1 MSDVEDKKGLLGWF
15 ASNHVAANLLMAF
28 IMVSGL
34 LTILSIRM
42 EVFPELSIDMITI
55 TVPYLGASPDDVEN
69 GVVLRV
75 EEAVGGVDGIKK
87 ITSYCNE
94 GAGTVVVEV
103 DEYCDTKE
111 VLDDIKA
118 EMDRITTFPEET
130 EKPVITELT
139 TRSKVISIMV
149 SGNASE
155 KTLKTIVDRMR
166 DDLTAMDN
174 ISQVVVGGV
183 RSYEISIEVSE
194 KTLRRYGISFDQ
206 LSQAVRQS
214 SLDIPA
220 GSVKTAGGEILV
232 RTKGQRYYGPEFES
246 IVVLTRND
254 GTEVKL
260 GDIAT
265 VKDDFEDTDLFT
277 IFDGE
282 KAAFVKVYRTGNQ
295 DAIDITDTVKNYVK
309 EKQQLLPDGVNID
322 LWEDE
327 SEILKDR
334 MNLLLKNAKYGLVLV
349 FLCLALFLDLKLA
362 FWTTMGIPISFLGA
376 FWLMPAFDITINML
390 SLFSLIICLGIVVDD
405 AIVVGENIFTY
416 RQQGMDPTKA
426 AIRGVKEM
434 AAPVVLAVL
443 TTVFAF
449 LPLAFTKGVMGK
461 ILTAIPI
468 IVSSVLLIS
477 LIEALLILPAHLSSK
492 LTIRSNFI
500 IVSADKLRLAVGR
513 KLDTFVQGHF
523 ANWVERVVK
532 FRYITL
538 WTALS
543 ILLFTFGLIKGGYIG
558 FTFFDPV
565 EADNMIANLK
575 MPLGTP
581 VDKTI
586 EITERITAAAEQI
599 RSEIDKD
606 RPANAPSIFKH
617 VSVTIGSHPAASR
630 GGPMAIEA
638 GEGGASHLAEVNV
651 ELLGGEQRKKISSK
665 DLKNRWRDAIGE
677 IPGIS
682 SLKFVA
688 AIASTFD
695 PVNIELSHEN
705 FETLLDAS
713 EKLKTALA
721 QYSGIKDISD
731 SFEEGK
737 AELKLDLKNTARV
750 LGLTLGDLARQV
762 RQGFYGEEAQ
772 RIQRGRD
779 DIRVMIRYPENERK
793 SIADIENMRIRLP
806 DGTEIPFKAVA
817 EVKYGRGYA
826 TIRRVDKRRII
837 AVTADVKASELS
849 EGINKDLIKNV
860 LPDLK
865 KEYPGLKYSFGGEQK
880 ERNESLGSLVTNF
893 PIALLAIYALLA
905 VQFRSYLQPLI
916 VMSAIPFGI
925 VGATFGHLLLGYN
938 LSFLSM
944 FGLVALAGVVVNDS
958 LILID
963 LINRE
968 RAEGASSYQLIRDCA
983 TRRFRPIM
991 LTTLTTF
998 LGLTPIMLERS
1009 LQAQFLIPMA
1019 ISLAFGVAFAT
1030 LITLFLVPSLYMIL
1044 EDIKHRVLTWVK

>member
-1 MSDVEDKKGLLGWF
+1 
-15 ASNHVAANLLMAF
+15 
-28 IMVSGL
+28 
-34 LTILSIRM
+34 
-42 EVFPELSIDMITI
+42 
-55 TVPYLGASPDDVEN
+55 
-69 GVVLRV
+69 
-75 EEAVGGVDGIKK
+75 
-87 ITSYCNE
+87 
-94 GAGTVVVEV
+94 
-103 DEYCDTKE
+103 
-111 VLDDIKA
+111 
-118 EMDRITTFPEET
+118 
-130 EKPVITELT
+130 
-139 TRSKVISIMV
+139 
-149 SGNASE
+149 
-155 KTLKTIVDRMR
+155 
-166 DDLTAMDN
+166 
-174 ISQVVVGGV
+174 
-183 RSYEISIEVSE
+183 
-194 KTLRRYGISFDQ
+194 
-206 LSQAVRQS
+206 
-214 SLDIPA
+214 
-220 GSVKTAGGEILV
+220 
-232 RTKGQRYYGPEFES
+232 
-246 IVVLTRND
+246 
-254 GTEVKL
+254 
-260 GDIAT
+260 
-265 VKDDFEDTDLFT
+265 
-277 IFDGE
+277 
-282 KAAFVKVYRTGNQ
+282 
-295 DAIDITDTVKNYVK
+295 
-309 EKQQLLPDGVNID
+309 
-322 LWEDE
+322 
-327 SEILKDR
+327 
-334 MNLLLKNAKYGLVLV
+334 
-349 FLCLALFLDLKLA
+349 
-362 FWTTMGIPISFLGA
+362 
-376 FWLMPAFDITINML
+376 
-390 SLFSLIICLGIVVDD
+390 
-405 AIVVGENIFTY
+405 
-416 RQQGMDPTKA
+416 
-426 AIRGVKEM
+426 
-434 AAPVVLAVL
+434 
-443 TTVFAF
+443 
-449 LPLAFTKGVMGK
+449 
-461 ILTAIPI
+461 
-468 IVSSVLLIS
+468 
-477 LIEALLILPAHLSSK
+477 
-492 LTIRSNFI
+492 
-500 IVSADKLRLAVGR
+500 
-513 KLDTFVQGHF
+513 
-523 ANWVERVVK
+523 
-532 FRYITL
+532 
-538 WTALS
+538 
-543 ILLFTFGLIKGGYIG
+543 
-558 FTFFDPV
+558 
-565 EADNMIANLK
+565 
-575 MPLGTP
+575 
-581 VDKTI
+581 
-586 EITERITAAAEQI
+586 
-599 RSEIDKD
+599 
-606 RPANAPSIFKH
+606 
-617 VSVTIGSHPAASR
+617 
-630 GGPMAIEA
+630 MAIEA

-651 ELLGGEQRKKISSK
+651 ELLGGEKRPSNLSSE

-695 PVNIELSHEN
+695 PVNVELSHEN
-705 FETLLDAS
+705 FETLLEAS

-779 DIRVMIRYPENERK
+779 DIRVMIRYPKNERK

-849 EGINKDLIKNV
+849 GEINKDLIKNV

-968 RAEGASSYQLIRDCA
+968 RAEGTSSYQLIRDCA

-1019 ISLAFGVAFAT
+1019 VSLAFGVAFAT

>member
-1 MSDVEDKKGLLGWF
+1 MSDLEDKKGLLGWF

-34 LTILSIRM
+34 LTILTIRM

-295 DAIDITDTVKNYVK
+295 DVIDITDTIKKYVK

-434 AAPVVLAVL
+434 AVPVVLAVL

-449 LPLAFTKGVMGK
+449 LPLAFSICVMGK
-461 ILTAIPI
+461 ILTSIPI
-468 IVSSVLLIS
+468 IV
-477 LIEALLILPAHLSSK
+477 
-492 LTIRSNFI
+492 
-500 IVSADKLRLAVGR
+500 
-513 KLDTFVQGHF
+513 
-523 ANWVERVVK
+523 
-532 FRYITL
+532 
-538 WTALS
+538 
-543 ILLFTFGLIKGGYIG
+543 
-558 FTFFDPV
+558 
-565 EADNMIANLK
+565 
-575 MPLGTP
+575 
-581 VDKTI
+581 
-586 EITERITAAAEQI
+586 
-599 RSEIDKD
+599 
-606 RPANAPSIFKH
+606 
-617 VSVTIGSHPAASR
+617 
-630 GGPMAIEA
+630 
-638 GEGGASHLAEVNV
+638 
-651 ELLGGEQRKKISSK
+651 
-665 DLKNRWRDAIGE
+665 
-677 IPGIS
+677 
-682 SLKFVA
+682 
-688 AIASTFD
+688 
-695 PVNIELSHEN
+695 
-705 FETLLDAS
+705 
-713 EKLKTALA
+713 
-721 QYSGIKDISD
+721 
-731 SFEEGK
+731 
-737 AELKLDLKNTARV
+737 
-750 LGLTLGDLARQV
+750 
-762 RQGFYGEEAQ
+762 
-772 RIQRGRD
+772 
-779 DIRVMIRYPENERK
+779 
-793 SIADIENMRIRLP
+793 
-806 DGTEIPFKAVA
+806 
-817 EVKYGRGYA
+817 
-826 TIRRVDKRRII
+826 
-837 AVTADVKASELS
+837 
-849 EGINKDLIKNV
+849 
-860 LPDLK
+860 
-865 KEYPGLKYSFGGEQK
+865 
-880 ERNESLGSLVTNF
+880 
-893 PIALLAIYALLA
+893 
-905 VQFRSYLQPLI
+905 
-916 VMSAIPFGI
+916 
-925 VGATFGHLLLGYN
+925 
-938 LSFLSM
+938 
-944 FGLVALAGVVVNDS
+944 
-958 LILID
+958 
-963 LINRE
+963 
-968 RAEGASSYQLIRDCA
+968 
-983 TRRFRPIM
+983 
-991 LTTLTTF
+991 
-998 LGLTPIMLERS
+998 
-1009 LQAQFLIPMA
+1009 
-1019 ISLAFGVAFAT
+1019 
-1030 LITLFLVPSLYMIL
+1030 
-1044 EDIKHRVLTWVK
+1044 